1 MKTNAAL
8 LKHFKSVQWLCEKLT
23 AQESHYLVKDSG
35 TSQSPKSTRQREKYF
50 GLDCPASDIFALN
63 APGKMSS
70 Q

>member
-1 MKTNAAL
+1 MI
-8 LKHFKSVQWLCEKLT
+8 
-23 AQESHYLVKDSG
+23 QECRYLVKDSG
-35 TSQSPKSTRQREKYF
+35 TSKSPKSTHQRGKYF